1 MDSQQQSNLTPGH
14 LIQRKPLT
22 SPQGE
27 WMKAVHHSQP
37 GYPRKL
43 AAKHTDPYLY
53 LKRNKGG
60 STEQE
65 ETNSLFKWEHKCIP
79 TWKNMKLGPDFKI
92 HKNQLQVYYKWEQNN
107 KLVNYMGKYLCNL
120 KKVKDLRHLK
130 ALSRKVLYLH

>member
-43 AAKHTDPYLY
+43 AAKHPNRPVSILETQQRWFYRAR
-53 LKRNKGG
+53 RN
-60 STEQE
+60 EQ
-65 ETNSLFKWEHKCIP
+65 S
-79 TWKNMKLGPDFKI
+79 
-92 HKNQLQVYYKWEQNN
+92 LQVGAQMHTHME
-107 KLVNYMGKYLCNL
+107 KYEIGP
-120 KKVKDLRHLK
+120 
-130 ALSRKVLYLH
+130 